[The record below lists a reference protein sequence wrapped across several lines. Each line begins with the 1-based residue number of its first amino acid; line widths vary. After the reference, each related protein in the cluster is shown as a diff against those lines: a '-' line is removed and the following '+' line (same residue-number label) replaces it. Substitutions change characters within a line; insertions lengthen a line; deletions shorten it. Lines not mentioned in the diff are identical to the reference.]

1 MRNTDRRLT
10 DGERSLAR
18 TVFAEHVHYDA
29 VTIRRRPFALVQPAG
44 VFMAP
49 MGHIHV
55 HPKSRKW
62 RDDYSIAEPALQ
74 ALFLHELTHV
84 WQAQKMGRFY
94 LLLMRHPFCR
104 YRYVVEAGRK
114 FEAYGLEQ
122 QAQIVEHLHL
132 LRSGYGFSGAPPRD
146 QLETILRFSS
156 LGRP

>member
-1 MRNTDRRLT
+1 MKATDRPLT
-10 DGERSLAR
+10 EGERVLAR
-18 TVFAEHVHYDA
+18 TIFGEHVDYDA
-29 VTIRRRPFALVQPAG
+29 VTIRRRSFALLQPVG

-55 HPKSRKW
+55 HPKSSKW
-62 RDDYSIAEPALQ
+62 RDDYSLADGALQ

-104 YRYVVEAGRK
+104 YHYAVHAGRK
-114 FEAYGLEQ
+114 LERYGLEQ
-122 QAQIVEHLHL
+122 QATIVEHLHL
-132 LRSGYGFSGAPPRD
+132 LRCGYAFSGAPPRE
-146 QLETILRFSS
+146 QLEAIVRFST